1 MSGLCVILYY
11 IFLEKARFRRLF
23 CRNRAIC
30 LQKRGRRSRPLSPPV
45 SRRRCTSFRGSISS
59 RSSNFRIRTFFRS
72 SRARTGGSSRLRRS
86 RRRRR
91 RGGRSRC
98 NRGRRTPTYSC
109 PRPRAPR
116 HMFRSQRTSRRRA
129 RRSPPMRRRAN
140 GRKASRHRAL
150 HARPQRRSRRRR
162 RARQTQR
169 RSRRKTGRGGARS
182 FHRTG
187 SNRANTSFFP
197 RMLNFGVPSPFI
209 LCVKRPR
216 RQRRGKIL
224 SPAKRGHTRGQRR
237 GAPSGNAARAAE
249 RGTARASYRPSPSGA
264 AASGRSCLNICSYS
278 SGA

>member
-23 CRNRAIC
+23 CRNRAIY
-30 LQKRGRRSRPLSPPV
+30 LQKRGRRNRPLPAF

-116 HMFRSQRTSRRRA
+116 HMFRSQRTSRRA
-129 RRSPPMRRRAN
+129 RRSPPMRRRAS
-140 GRKASRHRAL
+140 GRKASRRRAL

-237 GAPSGNAARAAE
+237 GAPSRNAARAAE
-249 RGTARASYRPSPSGA
+249 RSTARASYRPSPSGA

>member
-11 IFLEKARFRRLF
+11 IFLKKARFRRLF
-23 CRNRAIC
+23 CRNRAIW

-150 HARPQRRSRRRR
+150 HARPQRRSRRKR
-162 RARQTQR
+162 RAHQTQR

-209 LCVKRPR
+209 LCVKRLR
-216 RQRRGKIL
+216 RQRRDKIL

-237 GAPSGNAARAAE
+237 GAPSRSAAQAAE
-249 RGTARASYRPSPSGA
+249 RSTARASYRPFPSGA